1 MIYCLNV
8 LKLFCLN
15 KNESIVDTIFIVS
28 FLKIKILRGDYI
40 MSLQR
45 SSLYSI
51 VPIGIGTVE
60 AESLCSYISRLADI
74 HCVTVGD
81 IMKYL
86 IAPKI
91 NKEYI
96 NNIGIS
102 GGNGFIN
109 HRLPLMVME
118 LLQRILLK

>member
-86 IAPKI
+86 IAPK
-91 NKEYI
+91 
-96 NNIGIS
+96 
-102 GGNGFIN
+102 
-109 HRLPLMVME
+109 
-118 LLQRILLK
+118 